1 MPRDDLFAPRR
12 ARASA
17 SEPTRAAGLDR
28 ATARCARDAG
38 RTPRGPRGCALRAPL
53 LDLAR
58 AHRSDCPPEPD
69 DPALARPRR
78 AAAVPGRP
86 VHRIRARHG
95 GLLLRRLALP
105 YPPRPRIEAQAARDD
120 DPGRAG
126 DDDRPPLFCPRPA
139 RAPRRTA
146 FF

>member
-38 RTPRGPRGCALRAPL
+38 RTPRGPRGCAVRAPL

-69 DPALARPRR
+69 DPALAPPPR

-86 VHRIRARHG
+86 AHPIRA
-95 GLLLRRLALP
+95 P
-105 YPPRPRIEAQAARDD
+105 
-120 DPGRAG
+120 
-126 DDDRPPLFCPRPA
+126 PA
-139 RAPRRTA
+139 RLILPPPD
-146 FF
+146 